1 MPEEPDFFARFPETV
16 EPFLEATETLVRQSI
31 EQYKRDGRDHLQVAF
46 GCTGGQHRSVYFAER
61 LARRLA
67 IIDGIEVEIV
77 HSAKPYWKIETG
89 GNRQ

>member
-1 MPEEPDFFARFPETV
+1 MKV
-16 EPFLEATETLVRQSI
+16 NKRQ
-31 EQYKRDGRDHLQVAF
+31 LF
-46 GCTGGQHRSVYFAER
+46 VYFAER

-89 GNRQ
+89 GN